1 MSMGCSK
8 LKKKVLFFKKV
19 IVTFCHFVCWSM
31 CGGNISSTAGMKYN
45 DLFDMRI
52 RKILAMITLEKIF
65 ENFHIYGFCFQL
77 LDTSY

>member
-1 MSMGCSK
+1 
-8 LKKKVLFFKKV
+8 
-19 IVTFCHFVCWSM
+19 M